1 MDELDSRAGNH
12 NTSTSPSSVR
22 FNAPPPLYPP
32 KMPAGGS
39 GVLSPPDSR
48 RTSSEEQHPPI
59 QARQTLPSLPR
70 LYEALE
76 GVNTLKYAPGAPPP
90 PPPSSQHVSTSSFFP
105 PPSAVATS
113 DSARR
118 PFEPQSAHSD
128 VKPSYSAQSTPT
140 MAQHPSPRS
149 NSFPGPSG
157 YSSQPHKAPPVPP
170 IRTGGSPISS
180 ARRPS
185 APYQS
190 SHPPTPF
197 EPSPQS
203 APASST
209 YSGYSNYQSSYS
221 YQPDTETRQHTP
233 AVMSGP
239 AQFSASYRSDRE
251 RGSNEGK
258 PNTPY
263 GESVKRRL
271 DHFQFQSSLCDVS
284 ISSSSLMITNTLR
297 SSSKPRLNCRSMRN
311 SGNAGPTRPRDRS
324 AFLNRSCQ
332 RKKSKTSSPKYRC

>member
-1 MDELDSRAGNH
+1 MDSHRAGTH
-12 NTSTSPSSVR
+12 NISTSPSSLR
-22 FNAPPPLYPP
+22 FNAPPSLYPP
-32 KMPAGGS
+32 SKMSSGGS

-48 RTSSEEQHPPI
+48 RTSSEEQHPPT

-70 LYEALE
+70 LHEALE
-76 GVNTLKYAPGAPPP
+76 GVNALKYPPGAPPP

-113 DSARR
+113 DSSRR
-118 PFEPQSAHSD
+118 PFEPQPAYGD
-128 VKPSYSAQSTPT
+128 VKPSYSSHSTPT

-170 IRTGGSPISS
+170 IRTGGSPNSS

-185 APYQS
+185 YQS

-209 YSGYSNYQSSYS
+209 YSGYSYQSAYS
-221 YQPDTETRQHTP
+221 YPPNTPTGQDHPP

-239 AQFSASYRSDRE
+239 AQFSASYRGDRE
-251 RGSNEGK
+251 RASNEGK

-284 ISSSSLMITNTLR
+284 ILLDLADVTNTLR
-297 SSSKPRLNCRSMRN
+297 SSSKPRLNCKSMPN
-311 SGNAGPTRPRDRS
+311 SGNDGPTKPRDRS
-324 AFLNRSCQ
+324 AFPSRSCR
-332 RKKSKTSSPKYRC
+332 RKKSRTSSPESRC